1 MLGING
7 KQWNDIQWTDV
18 EEFLNEIEESFFF
31 EFKKDEVSGAKL
43 IKEIAA
49 LANTYGTHLFSVRSP
64 ASRPSHGDY
73 PHQQSERRKGVESRW
88 HYFI

>member
-43 IKEIAA
+43 IKEIACLLYTSRKHQPQRHRVLLQRPA
-49 LANTYGTHLFSVRSP
+49 IFQKRVILRMQLYG
-64 ASRPSHGDY
+64 
-73 PHQQSERRKGVESRW
+73 
-88 HYFI
+88 

>member
-1 MLGING
+1 MLERRKRMLGING

-49 LANTYGTHLFSVRSP
+49 LANTYGGYVFLGVHFALSGGRKCVLE
-64 ASRPSHGDY
+64 RPLCGA
-73 PHQQSERRKGVESRW
+73 
-88 HYFI
+88 

>member
-1 MLGING
+1 MLERRKRMLGING

-43 IKEIAA
+43 FFLEFQTIKK
-49 LANTYGTHLFSVRSP
+49 LKDVRSGMSKEFTLLFMIHCHRYQ
-64 ASRPSHGDY
+64 ALT
-73 PHQQSERRKGVESRW
+73 
-88 HYFI
+88 

>member
-31 EFKKDEVSGAKL
+31 EFKKDEAHAVYAEGIL
-43 IKEIAA
+43 RHIIE
-49 LANTYGTHLFSVRSP
+49 V
-64 ASRPSHGDY
+64 
-73 PHQQSERRKGVESRW
+73 
-88 HYFI
+88 

>member
-31 EFKKDEVSGAKL
+31 IIKIVSTFSISSYNFSNCRYIL
-43 IKEIAA
+43 I
-49 LANTYGTHLFSVRSP
+49 L
-64 ASRPSHGDY
+64 
-73 PHQQSERRKGVESRW
+73 
-88 HYFI
+88 